1 MSVGVRPILIR
12 PEQIDDYE
20 AISEVH
26 RLAFGRDNEARL
38 VERLRDAPEYHPA
51 LSLVAVDENR
61 IVGHILFNLIAIESE
76 GGWIPAL
83 ALAPLAVI
91 PDRQYQGIGA
101 ALIEQGIL
109 TCHKLGHRIIIVLG
123 HAEYYPHFGFQPA
136 SRFGIRC
143 PFPVPDELFM
153 ALGLR
158 AGALNAVQ
166 GTVVYPEAFKEV

>member
-1 MSVGVRPILIR
+1 MAVGVRPILIR

-20 AISEVH
+20 RIAEVN

-38 VERLRDAPEYHPA
+38 VERLRDAPEYHPG

-61 IVGHILFNLIAIESE
+61 IVGHILFSLIAIDAEK
-76 GGWIPAL
+76 GWIPAL
-83 ALAPLAVI
+83 ALAPLSVI
-91 PDRQYQGIGA
+91 PERQCQGIGA

-109 TCHKLGHRIIIVLG
+109 ACHKLGHRIIIVLG

-143 PFPVPDELFM
+143 PFPVPDEVFM
-153 ALGLR
+153 VLGLSP
-158 AGALNAVQ
+158 GVLKAVQ
-166 GTVVYPEAFKEV
+166 GTVVYPKTFNDM